1 MLYDVAHE
9 QETVMSGDID
19 IKDVLLQMIQKETV
33 KIDPK
38 GVAWEKRINWEES
51 EINLLWN
58 NRWTI

>member
-38 GVAWEKRINWEES
+38 GVAWEKRIN
-51 EINLLWN
+51 
-58 NRWTI
+58 